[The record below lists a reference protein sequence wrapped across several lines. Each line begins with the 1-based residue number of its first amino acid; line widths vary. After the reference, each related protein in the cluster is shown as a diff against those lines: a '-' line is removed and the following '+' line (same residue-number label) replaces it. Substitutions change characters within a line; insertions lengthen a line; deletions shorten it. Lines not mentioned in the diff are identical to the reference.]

1 MLLIIEIVMLVIGL
15 ILLIAGKLKLG
26 NINLEGAKA
35 RMVGLFLVLPLVLAF
50 LFGFLIGVLI
60 SIGVLPSSAGT
71 SGLVTIVE
79 VILII
84 GGLVGAYLY
93 AKK

>member
-1 MLLIIEIVMLVIGL
+1 MLLNIELIMLIIGL
-15 ILLIAGKLKLG
+15 ILLITGKL

-35 RMVGLFLVLPLVLAF
+35 RMVGLFLVLPVVLAF
-50 LFGFLIGVLI
+50 LIGFLIGVLI
-60 SIGVLPSSAGT
+60 STGVLPSSAGT